1 MTEHDS
7 QQPRK
12 EQEPYQ
18 PLWDNSLPVPSYM
31 NISLGN
37 SEAPAE
43 ASPQQ
48 VSKVSEDTVSPAA
61 KSAVEWES
69 GVYSHTPTLKVKP
82 TPIFGTPDPSLQ
94 RMYVQDIPGARPA
107 PESAMEGPGAA
118 TNQRLPEGTV
128 GYIREVD
135 ALYPDGLPTTWEITR
150 GAWLFL
156 AIVVFCNPLIDA
168 LIFYPFDNQ
177 GAASLA
183 FLGVILAMS
192 TAGIPVILWFVFLIM
207 AISKVRKKYSEARE
221 QHWNAEKAPA
231 FWYYPVYIG

>member
-1 MTEHDS
+1 MTEHAS

-12 EQEPYQ
+12 EQESYQ
-18 PLWDNSLPVPSYM
+18 PLWDDSLPVPSYM

-37 SEAPAE
+37 GEAPAE

-48 VSKVSEDTVSPAA
+48 ASENTASPAA
-61 KSAVEWES
+61 ES
-69 GVYSHTPTLKVKP
+69 TPEREPGVYSYTPTLKVTP

-94 RMYVQDIPGARPA
+94 RMHIQDIPGTRPA

-128 GYIREVD
+128 GYVREVD
-135 ALYPDGLPTTWEITR
+135 ALYPDGAPTTWEITR
-150 GAWLFL
+150 GAWLFF
-156 AIVVFCNPLIDA
+156 AVVVFCNPLIDA
-168 LIFYPFDNQ
+168 LLIYPFDNQ
-177 GAASLA
+177 GAVSLA

-207 AISKVRKKYSEARE
+207 AISKVHKKYSEARE
-221 QHWNAEKAPA
+221 QRWNVEKAPA

>member
-48 VSKVSEDTVSPAA
+48 ASENTALPTAE
-61 KSAVEWES
+61 SAPEREP

-94 RMYVQDIPGARPA
+94 RMHIQDIPGTRPA
-107 PESAMEGPGAA
+107 PESTMEGPGAV

-135 ALYPDGLPTTWEITR
+135 ALYPDGAPTTWEITR
-150 GAWLFL
+150 GAWLFF

-168 LIFYPFDNQ
+168 LIIYPFDNQ
-177 GAASLA
+177 VAVSLA

-192 TAGIPVILWFVFLIM
+192 TVGIPVILWFVFLIM
-207 AISKVRKKYSEARE
+207 AISKVYKKYSEVRE
-221 QHWNAEKAPA
+221 QRWNAEDAPA

>member
-1 MTEHDS
+1 MTEHTS

-12 EQEPYQ
+12 EQESYQ
-18 PLWDNSLPVPSYM
+18 PLWDDSLPVPSYM

-37 SEAPAE
+37 GEAPAK
-43 ASPQQ
+43 ASSQQ
-48 VSKVSEDTVSPAA
+48 ASENTALPTAE
-61 KSAVEWES
+61 SAPEREP
-69 GVYSHTPTLKVKP
+69 GVYSYTPTLKVTP

-94 RMYVQDIPGARPA
+94 RMHIQDIPGTRPA
-107 PESAMEGPGAA
+107 PESAMKGPGAA
-118 TNQRLPEGTV
+118 TNQRLPEETV

-221 QHWNAEKAPA
+221 QRWNAEKAPA

>member
-18 PLWDNSLPVPSYM
+18 PLWDDSLPVPSYM

-48 VSKVSEDTVSPAA
+48 ASEDTASPAA
-61 KSAVEWES
+61 ESAPAREP
-69 GVYSHTPTLKVKP
+69 GVYAHTPTLKVTP

-118 TNQRLPEGTV
+118 TNQQLPEGTV

-135 ALYPDGLPTTWEITR
+135 ALYPDGAPTTWEITR
-150 GAWLFL
+150 GAWLFF

-168 LIFYPFDNQ
+168 LIIYPFDNQ
-177 GAASLA
+177 AAVSLS

-207 AISKVRKKYSEARE
+207 AISKVYKKYSEVRE
-221 QHWNAEKAPA
+221 QRWNAEEAPA

>member
-1 MTEHDS
+1 MTEHTS

-12 EQEPYQ
+12 EQESYQ
-18 PLWDNSLPVPSYM
+18 PLWDDSLPVPSYM

-37 SEAPAE
+37 GEAPAK

-48 VSKVSEDTVSPAA
+48 ASENTASPTAE
-61 KSAVEWES
+61 SAPEREP
-69 GVYSHTPTLKVKP
+69 GVYSYTPTLKVTP

-94 RMYVQDIPGARPA
+94 RMHIQDIPGTRPA
-107 PESAMEGPGAA
+107 PESAMKGPGAA
-118 TNQRLPEGTV
+118 TNQRLPEETV

-135 ALYPDGLPTTWEITR
+135 ALYPDGAPTTWEITR

-168 LIFYPFDNQ
+168 FIIYPFDNQ
-177 GAASLA
+177 GAVSLA
-183 FLGVILAMS
+183 FLGVILALG
-192 TAGIPVILWFVFLIM
+192 TYGTPVILWFVFLIM

-221 QHWNAEKAPA
+221 QRWNAEKATA

>member
-1 MTEHDS
+1 MTEHTS
-7 QQPRK
+7 QQSRK
-12 EQEPYQ
+12 EQESYQ
-18 PLWDNSLPVPSYM
+18 PLWDDSLPVPSYM

-48 VSKVSEDTVSPAA
+48 ASENTALPTAE
-61 KSAVEWES
+61 SAPEREP
-69 GVYSHTPTLKVKP
+69 GVYSYTPTLKVTP
-82 TPIFGTPDPSLQ
+82 TPIFGTPDSSLQ
-94 RMYVQDIPGARPA
+94 RMHVQDIPGARPA

-118 TNQRLPEGTV
+118 TNQQLPEGTV

-221 QHWNAEKAPA
+221 QRWNAEKAPA

>member
-18 PLWDNSLPVPSYM
+18 PLWDDSLPVPSYM

-48 VSKVSEDTVSPAA
+48 ATENTASPAA

-69 GVYSHTPTLKVKP
+69 GVYSHTPTLKVTP
-82 TPIFGTPDPSLQ
+82 TPIFGMPDPSLQ
-94 RMYVQDIPGARPA
+94 RMHVQDIPGARPA

-135 ALYPDGLPTTWEITR
+135 ALYPDGAPTTWEITR
-150 GAWLFL
+150 GAWIFL
-156 AIVVFCNPLIDA
+156 AVVVFCNPLIDA
-168 LIFYPFDNQ
+168 LLIYPFDNQ
-177 GAASLA
+177 GAVSLA

-192 TAGIPVILWFVFLIM
+192 IAGIPVILWFVFLIM
-207 AISKVRKKYSEARE
+207 AISKVHKKYSEARE
-221 QHWNAEKAPA
+221 QRWNVEKAPA